1 MFDPGQQ
8 RTGIVKT
15 RMHIGMPFEDFD
27 ERQIA
32 ARIGLLENMVKIA
45 NGLMRVNEEN
55 QMELRRHGN

>member
-1 MFDPGQQ
+1 MK
-8 RTGIVKT
+8 TG
-15 RMHIGMPFEDFD
+15 MHIRMPFEDFD

-55 QMELRRHGN
+55 QMELRRHGD

>member
-1 MFDPGQQ
+1 VQPGVH
-8 RTGIVKT
+8 T
-15 RMHIGMPFEDFD
+15 GMPLEDLD
-27 ERQIA
+27 ERQIT